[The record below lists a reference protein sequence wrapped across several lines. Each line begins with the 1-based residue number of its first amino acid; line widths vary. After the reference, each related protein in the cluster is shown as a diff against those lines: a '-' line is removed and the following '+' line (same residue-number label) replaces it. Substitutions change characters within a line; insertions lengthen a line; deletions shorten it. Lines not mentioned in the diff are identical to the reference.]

1 MSSTSLPVLLPRQEY
16 SYLQNKQ
23 SKEGAAKNRHDK
35 NIQGTLRPRNDFV
48 VFLKD
53 VSTTGGWWGEKAY
66 GKIGSL
72 AREHDVFYFLF
83 LGVRLAS
90 AAGLPSSQTMAAV
103 SLLPLGKQAFFL
115 HDKKTLCFFLPCCQA
130 M

>member
-35 NIQGTLRPRNDFV
+35 NIQGTLRPRNDFFF
-48 VFLKD
+48 FLKD

-72 AREHDVFYFLF
+72 AREHDVFIFYSW
-83 LGVRLAS
+83 A
-90 AAGLPSSQTMAAV
+90 
-103 SLLPLGKQAFFL
+103 
-115 HDKKTLCFFLPCCQA
+115 
-130 M
+130 